1 MVRGNSHIFFD
12 EHNHD
17 LASNEEKY
25 LLRSNRKIDATNNLD
40 ISSMIDAGIEA
51 TQIFSY
57 LTMGG
62 EKNVQFT
69 LEDLNNHIHSK
80 RITQLE
86 AGDA

>member
-1 MVRGNSHIFFD
+1 
-12 EHNHD
+12 
-17 LASNEEKY
+17 
-25 LLRSNRKIDATNNLD
+25 
-40 ISSMIDAGIEA
+40 MIDAGVGA
-51 TQIFSY
+51 TQTFSY
-57 LTMGG
+57 LTNEMGG